1 MTTKIVFLP
10 VAGDENPYQQL
21 MMDALQ
27 SDSHSVVHGVS
38 SKLFA
43 ITRTLLKNKKADFI
57 HFDWIH
63 RYYITKYE
71 RIIWVNGIFFFLD
84 ILFARTFFPRT
95 QWIWTIHNIYPHIRG
110 KKKYDQ
116 IVRRFFASRC
126 KSVRV
131 FSEKTKE
138 KVSHEFQVKVPV
150 NVIPEGSYVDYYQKI
165 KSEEC
170 AVKKD
175 SKRFTFLYLGQIR
188 AYKGIS
194 ELIKAFQELDEQK
207 KIRLIIAGK
216 TLDQELNLSEEE
228 FKTIENIEFFN
239 EFIKEE
245 EISAFY
251 DVADV
256 VVLPFKNVENSGSAI
271 LAMGFKKAILAPKI
285 GVLKKRLKNQEELLY
300 EDLLTG
306 MQKCFTY
313 SKDELKI
320 FGEKNFKSLEKY
332 KWSDFRKIFK
342 K

>member
-1 MTTKIVFLP
+1 MITKIVCLP
-10 VAGDENPYQQL
+10 VAGDENPYQKL

-27 SDSHSVVHGVS
+27 SDSNTVVHGVS

-71 RIIWVNGIFFFLD
+71 RIIWVYGIFFFLD
-84 ILFARTFFPRT
+84 IFFAKTFFPKT
-95 QWIWTIHNIYPHIRG
+95 QWVWTLHNIYPHIRG

-126 KSVRV
+126 KSIRV

-138 KVSHEFQVKVPV
+138 KVSREFQVKVPV
-150 NVIPEGSYVDYYQKI
+150 NVIPEGSYIEYFQKI
-165 KSEEC
+165 KNEEC
-170 AVKKD
+170 AVKKEPE
-175 SKRFTFLYLGQIR
+175 KFTFLYLGQIR
-188 AYKGIS
+188 AYKGVL
-194 ELIKAFQELDEQK
+194 ELIKAFSKLDDQE

-216 TLDQELNLSEEE
+216 ALEQELYFLEEKCE
-228 FKTIENIEFFN
+228 AIENIELFN

-271 LAMGFKKAILAPKI
+271 LAMGFKKAILAPEI
-285 GVLKKRLKNQEELLY
+285 GVLKKRLINQKELLY
-300 EDLLTG
+300 EDLLKG

-313 SKDELKI
+313 SKEELKI
-320 FGEKNFKSLEKY
+320 FGEKNFNSLGNY